1 MNQAKAASTTWACR
15 GTIVHTKS
23 FAQPQLLMDHIVI
36 IGPTEDGG
44 TIQAVCSGNEEPE
57 ICSRFGI
64 DTHTILRLEASQQ
77 DSFVQQFMR

>member
-1 MNQAKAASTTWACR
+1 
-15 GTIVHTKS
+15 
-23 FAQPQLLMDHIVI
+23 MDHIVI